1 MRAIKNRIS
10 AALVS
15 VLLVSSPLVVGAEW
29 MVTPAPGSGC
39 ILESS
44 PEALSDGYQTT
55 SAHIRVDGK
64 TVSVSSKS
72 VFDGGFNDIGVAV
85 DEDAIIPMDR
95 LADPRTAMFQS
106 RYGTLVEQFK
116 RGVKARVVLRF
127 WPTWPATGTHAAV
140 FSLIGFTRAYA
151 RMEECKP

>member
-1 MRAIKNRIS
+1 MRNAIS
-10 AALVS
+10 ATLVS
-15 VLLVSSPLVVGAEW
+15 IVLMSSPPTVGAEW
-29 MVTPAPGSGC
+29 TVTATPAPGSGC

-55 SAHIRVDGK
+55 VARIRIDGK
-64 TVSVSSKS
+64 TVTVSSKS
-72 VFDGGFNDIGVAV
+72 VFDGGFNDIGVIV
-85 DEDAIIPMDR
+85 DDGGMVPMDR
-95 LADPRTAMFQS
+95 LADPRTAVFES

-116 RGVKARVVLRF
+116 RGVKARVLLRF
-127 WPTWPATGTHAAV
+127 WPTWPATGTHAAM

>member
-1 MRAIKNRIS
+1 MKNSIS
-10 AALVS
+10 VALAS
-15 VLLVSSPLVVGAEW
+15 VLLVSSPLVAGAEW
-29 MVTPAPGSGC
+29 TVTPAPGSGC

-55 SAHIRVDGK
+55 TARLRVDGK
-64 TVSVSSKS
+64 AVSVSSKS
-72 VFDGGFNDIGVAV
+72 VFDGGFNDIGVVV
-85 DEDAIIPMDR
+85 DEGAMVPMDR
-95 LADPRTAMFQS
+95 LADPRTAVFES

-116 RGVKARVVLRF
+116 RGVKARVQLRF

>member
-1 MRAIKNRIS
+1 MRAMKNRIS

-15 VLLVSSPLVVGAEW
+15 GLLVSSPLVVGAEW
-29 MVTPAPGSGC
+29 MVAPAPGSGC

-55 SAHIRVDGK
+55 SASIRVDGK
-64 TVSVSSKS
+64 MVSVSSKS

-85 DEDAIIPMDR
+85 DQDAMIPMDR
-95 LADPRTAMFQS
+95 LADPRTAVFQS

-127 WPTWPATGTHAAV
+127 WPTWPATATHDAV